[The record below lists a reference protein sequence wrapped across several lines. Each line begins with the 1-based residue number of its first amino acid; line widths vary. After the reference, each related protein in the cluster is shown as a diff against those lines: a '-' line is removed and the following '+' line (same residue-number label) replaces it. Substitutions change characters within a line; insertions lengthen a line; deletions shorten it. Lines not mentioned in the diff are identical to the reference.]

1 MFKHKCHLIAAIA
14 FTVSAA
20 AWLINCA
27 LDVVL
32 SIPGSLGRDAL
43 LTLLWSV
50 AATCWWLRWQRFRSA
65 AE

>member
-1 MFKHKCHLIAAIA
+1 MTRQNQSLL
-14 FTVSAA
+14 AA
-20 AWLINCA
+20 ALSTFCAGTWLINCA